1 MNPALIPWALS
12 GGAAVT
18 VGFARFGYALILPA
32 MQADLALNYAQAG
45 WLNTSNSLGYL
56 LGSILTVLFVGRFG
70 NHRLFVAGL
79 LMSTISL
86 LLNGLVTDFYLLNL
100 IRFLTGVGAAWAFIC
115 GGVLASVLGA
125 RAIVI
130 YFGGGGT
137 GMLLT
142 GATLPWLFE
151 LFGPAAW
158 PLAWIGMAI
167 ICTPITI
174 AALAAARYSIEP
186 ATPTDSAAWPWWPCS
201 KAFMAYFMFG
211 LGYIAYMTFIV
222 AWVSRHVSPVL
233 SIAGTTSIMWTVLG
247 GMSIVAPL
255 VWARLFNGRA
265 NGLPMAAA
273 MTTLGV
279 GACLPLI
286 MPSLAGVWLSAAL
299 VGVSVFMVPSAVA
312 GFVKS
317 NLTPAAWGSAL
328 AAATSLFALGQT
340 IGPVAAGWI
349 SDVTG
354 SLSTGLA
361 LSSVVLFLGAVL
373 ALTQKPIPAPS
384 RDTGG

>member
-1 MNPALIPWALS
+1 MKPSLIPWALS

-32 MQADLALNYAQAG
+32 MQDDLALSYAQAG

-56 LGSILTVLFVGRFG
+56 LGSLLTVIYVSRLG

-79 LMSTISL
+79 LVATLSL
-86 LLNGLVTDFYLLNL
+86 LVNGLVTDFYLLNI
-100 IRFLTGVGAAWAFIC
+100 IRFITGVGAAWAFIC

-130 YFGGGGT
+130 YFGGGGS

-151 LFGPAAW
+151 LYGSSAW
-158 PLAWIGMAI
+158 PWAWIGTAA
-167 ICTPITI
+167 ICTPITV
-174 AALAAARYSIEP
+174 AAIFAARYSVEP
-186 ATPTDSAAWPWWPCS
+186 ATPTKQAPWPWQPCS
-201 KAFMAYFMFG
+201 KAFIAYFMFG
-211 LGYIAYMTFIV
+211 LGYIAYMTFII
-222 AWVSRHVSPVL
+222 AWVRLNGSRTL
-233 SIAGTTSIMWTVLG
+233 SMAATTSIMWTILG
-247 GMSIVAPL
+247 IMSILAPW
-255 VWARLFNGRA
+255 VWARLFSGRA

-273 MTTLGV
+273 MATLGT
-279 GACLPLI
+279 GAALPLAL
-286 MPSLAGVWLSAAL
+286 PSLAGVWLSAAL
-299 VGVSVFMVPSAVA
+299 VGVSVFMVPSAVT

-328 AAATSLFALGQT
+328 AVATSLFAAGQT

-349 SDVTG
+349 SDITEN
-354 SLSTGLA
+354 LSMGLGMSA
-361 LSSVVLFLGAVL
+361 TILFLGALL
-373 ALTQKPIPAPS
+373 ALTQKPLAA
-384 RDTGG
+384 R